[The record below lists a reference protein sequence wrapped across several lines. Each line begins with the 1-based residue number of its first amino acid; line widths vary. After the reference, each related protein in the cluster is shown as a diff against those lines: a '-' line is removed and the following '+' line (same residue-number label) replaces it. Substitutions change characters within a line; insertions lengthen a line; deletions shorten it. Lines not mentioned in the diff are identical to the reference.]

1 MADANLW
8 PPAPFSIA
16 LDRFAEH
23 GAWWVGDTATLQT
36 IYAGEAATHVHNGAP
51 HRGGL
56 VGSLSKAFWG
66 APLVKG
72 EKRMKMHVDL
82 AGGICRLSATLL
94 FGEQVKIR
102 YPKPAELDA
111 AGITPAKTKWQH
123 EGQDRLDKIM
133 SSDETR
139 AQLLQGGEYAS
150 ALGGVFLAVTWNEGL
165 ADHVRIRAYAADC
178 AIPEFQDGILTAV
191 TLWTE
196 YRVDRDVYRLLERH
210 DVGMISYTL
219 HRGTDRFLG
228 AVVPINSLNETA
240 HYNGLRS
247 QAELD
252 RAIAEPGS
260 WSETVAVAT
269 GVPRLAVVYIPN
281 RMPNKDWRKQ
291 GVLANLGRSDL
302 AGIEDELDKV
312 DMTWSSL
319 MRDVALGQGRLTV
332 PESWLESNGR
342 GQGGTLDLD
351 REVYVGVNALG
362 KGDET
367 IGGQVHE
374 SQFDIRDETLLN
386 VIDGLKREIAWTT
399 GYSLAHLGVD
409 HDGSMKTATEVEADY
424 SDSERVRD
432 EKAMYVKPALA
443 QLAQVALA
451 IDGVVFPGK
460 GGGWFDELPDVDFPP
475 VSQEDMEKAA
485 RIIQSLFLSES
496 ISRRERVRRAN
507 AGWDEDQVDDEVDA
521 LKQEFGQPAPDPA
534 NFTDDPT
541 TPDGAR
547 PKPDKTEDG
556 DTDGNPRS

>member
-8 PPAPFSIA
+8 PPAPFDIA

-23 GAWWVGDTATLQT
+23 EAWWVGDTATLQK
-36 IYAGEAATHVHNGAP
+36 IYAGEVPTHTHNGAP

-66 APLVKG
+66 AKVVPD

-102 YPKPAELDA
+102 YPKPVELDA
-111 AGITPAKTKWQH
+111 AGVDPAKPKKKWQH
-123 EGQDRLDKIM
+123 PGQARLDEIM

-150 ALGGVFLAVTWNEGL
+150 ALGGVFLAVTWNERL

-178 AIPEFQDGILTAV
+178 AIPEFKDGILTAV

-196 YRVDRDVYRLLERH
+196 YRVDREVFRLLERH

-219 HRGTDRFLG
+219 HKGTDKYLG
-228 AVVPINSLNETA
+228 EVVPINTLTETA

-247 QAELD
+247 QAELEL
-252 RAIAEPGS
+252 AIADPGS
-260 WSETVAVAT
+260 WSETVTVAT
-269 GVPRLAVVYIPN
+269 GVEKLAVVYIPN

-312 DMTWSSL
+312 DMVWSSL

-342 GQGGTLDLD
+342 GKGGTLDLD

-362 KGDET
+362 KSDET
-367 IGGQVHE
+367 VAGQVHE

-386 VIDGLKREIAWTT
+386 IIDGLKREIAWTT
-399 GYSLAHLGVD
+399 GYSLAHLGVEA
-409 HDGSMKTATEVEADY
+409 DGQMKTATEVQADY

-443 QLAQVALA
+443 QLAQVALG
-451 IDGVVFPGK
+451 IDGIVFPNK
-460 GGGWFDELPDVDFPP
+460 GGDWYDELPDVDFPP
-475 VSQEDMEKAA
+475 VSQEDMEKAG

-507 AGWDEDQVDDEVDA
+507 PDWDEDQVDDEVDA
-521 LKQEFGQPAPDPA
+521 LALEFGGPAPDPA

-541 TPDGAR
+541 TEDGTR
-547 PKPDKTEDG
+547 PKPEQV
-556 DTDGNPRS
+556 PA